1 MDILRERDVE
11 FDVINYLKTPLDE
24 DTLREIA
31 DKVDVEPADLVRKDG
46 NFKDLGLDAANYTT
60 VDSVVALLIEHPRL
74 MQRPILVRGERAV
87 VGRPSEKIEQL
98 L

>member
-11 FDVINYLKTPLDE
+11 FDVIPYLENPLDE
-24 DTLREIA
+24 ATLREIV
-31 DKVDVEPADLVRKDG
+31 DKVDVTPAELVRKDK

-60 VDSVVALLIEHPRL
+60 VDAVVKLLIEHPRL
-74 MQRPILVRGERAV
+74 MQRPIAVRGERAV
-87 VGRPSEKIEQL
+87 VGRPSEKVEQL